1 MPATSAGMTQKR
13 AADERQ
19 GSLFVTRCSHL
30 RPRQA
35 SLTIELLHQSF
46 AVSVSA
52 LFSGSERRSPQQIDQ
67 KKGRAMYYEDKE
79 PGFLDRVWL
88 CLWHYWND

>member
-1 MPATSAGMTQKR
+1 M
-13 AADERQ
+13 
-19 GSLFVTRCSHL
+19 VTRRLQL
-30 RPRQA
+30 RRRQA
-35 SLTIELLHQSF
+35 SLTIGPLHQSF

-52 LFSGSERRSPQQIDQ
+52 LFSGRERRSPQQIDQ